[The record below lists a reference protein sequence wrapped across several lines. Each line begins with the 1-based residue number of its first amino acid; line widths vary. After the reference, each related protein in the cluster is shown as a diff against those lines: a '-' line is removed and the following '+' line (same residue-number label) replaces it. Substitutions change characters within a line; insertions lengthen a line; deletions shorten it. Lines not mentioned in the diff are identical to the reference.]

1 MGEEDRWYLAP
12 PELLG
17 GQQPAMPGDD
27 PQCRIDE
34 DRHVE
39 AKGADAAGQL
49 ADLLWAV
56 RAGTCRVGSQHLDTP
71 PYNRQGRA
79 ETRFGF
85 PEVMGH
91 DRGMLS
97 DKVIIVNIGIV
108 NIGITSDLAPRI
120 HGRLA

>member
-39 AKGADAAGQL
+39 AKGLDAARQL
-49 ADLLWAV
+49 ADLLGAV
-56 RAGTCRVGSQHLDTP
+56 RAGICRMRPQHLDTP
-71 PYNRQGRA
+71 PDNRQGRPG
-79 ETRFGF
+79 TCFGF
-85 PEVMGH
+85 SDVMGH
-91 DRGMLS
+91 DRAMLA
-97 DKVIIVNIGIV
+97 DIPNIVNEIIATE
-108 NIGITSDLAPRI
+108 I
-120 HGRLA
+120 